1 MDEESL
7 GGVVCVL
14 PVLVKPA
21 ALPCSRETR
30 IDPANRSSGE
40 RIQTAP
46 TPAVTGDQQVDSLGT
61 GASGWVVREVW
72 RRQLCPCIFDGRNQ
86 TPFSFRFIAAREER
100 RISPHGVK
108 QQRFI
113 SYWTFSAKR

>member
-7 GGVVCVL
+7 GGVVCL
-14 PVLVKPA
+14 FTCFGKPA

-46 TPAVTGDQQVDSLGT
+46 TPAVTGDQQVGSLGT
-61 GASGWVVREVW
+61 GASGGIVGKIWCG
-72 RRQLCPCIFDGRNQ
+72 QLCPCIFDGRNQ
-86 TPFSFRFIAAREER
+86 TPFSFRFIAAGEEG
-100 RISPHGVK
+100 RISPHGIEH
-108 QQRFI
+108 QGFI
-113 SYWTFSAKR
+113 SYWTFS